1 MKFILFGEAM
11 PKKEL
16 SSADCYHALEYVL
29 NTFFKDCVVAENVT
43 SLEEG
48 VVAVC
53 IRSWKNIGSEE
64 EPVSYERHPVYLLDE
79 GRYNKLSPH
88 TLAIIAGNQPPAGA
102 KPSPGYYVDIHGI
115 VLLLKNIYSLMYG
128 YVHSS

>member
-11 PKKEL
+11 PKTEF
-16 SSADCYHALEYVL
+16 SSVDCYHALEYVL

-64 EPVSYERHPVYLLDE
+64 EPVSYERHPVYLLE
-79 GRYNKLSPH
+79 EARYNKLSPG
-88 TLAIIAGNQPPAGA
+88 TLAIIAGDQPPAGA
-102 KPSPGYYVDIHGI
+102 KPFLEYYVEIYGM
-115 VLLLKNIYSLMYG
+115 VLLSKFSGTPCRNFL
-128 YVHSS
+128 